1 MSFSEWKTYQISE
14 LGKVVTGKTPPTKD
28 KENFGNEYPFITP
41 VDMNGQKT
49 IYKTERNLSEIG
61 KNKVKNFLLPKDAV
75 CISCIG
81 SDLGKV
87 VKTSKP
93 SLTNQQINS
102 IICNDDFDSDYVYYS
117 LKLLSPILKN
127 IGHQSTAVPII
138 NKTDF
143 SKFEIDAPENKTTQQ
158 RIAAI
163 LSSLDDAIEL
173 NQQINKTLEE
183 MAKAIFKEWFVD
195 FNFPSTSS
203 GQRPNAT
210 GKFQETEIGK
220 IPVGWKVATFED
232 VFDADRGLSY
242 KGAGL
247 AENDATPMHNLNS
260 VLEGGGYKT
269 IGIKYY
275 NGDYKDKHIVNAG
288 EVIVANTEQG
298 HKYMLIGYPAIVPQ
312 FYGEHGIFSHH
323 IYRLRPKPN
332 CYLSPDFIYHLLLQ
346 TQVRDQVVGFA
357 NGTTVNMLKIEG
369 LKKPKFAMPPKE
381 LAEKF
386 GAIAKANRLQAEQ
399 NIEENQSLINLRD
412 TLLPKLM
419 KGEININL

>member
-1 MSFSEWKTYQISE
+1 MSEWKTYE
-14 LGKVVTGKTPPTKD
+14 LGELCDEVAYGYTASADWKIVGPKFLRITDIQNYFVNWETVPQCPIKANEHKKYKLEEGDIVIARTGATTGTTYTFK
-28 KENFGNEYPFITP
+28 GN
-41 VDMNGQKT
+41 V
-49 IYKTERNLSEIG
+49 
-61 KNKVKNFLLPKDAV
+61 DAV
-75 CISCIG
+75 FASYLIKFKINKKLANPFYDGYTLKSNIWKEFVASIIG
-81 SDLGKV
+81 GSAQPGANAKQFSSFEIPLPDL
-87 VKTSKP
+87 KTQ
-93 SLTNQQINS
+93 QQIVS
-102 IICNDDFDSDYVYYS
+102 ILGSI
-117 LKLLSPILKN
+117 
-127 IGHQSTAVPII
+127 
-138 NKTDF
+138 
-143 SKFEIDAPENKTTQQ
+143 
-158 RIAAI
+158 
-163 LSSLDDAIEL
+163 DDAIEL
-173 NQQINKTLEE
+173 NQQINKTLGD

-195 FNFPSTSS
+195 FNF
-203 GQRPNAT
+203 PNAT

-242 KGAGL
+242 KGSGL
-247 AENDATPMHNLNS
+247 VESDATPMHNLNS

-298 HKYMLIGYPAIVPQ
+298 HKYLLIGYPAIIPQ

-346 TQVRDQVVGFA
+346 QQVRDQVVGFA

-369 LKKPKFAMPPKE
+369 LKKPKLAMPPKE

-386 GAIAKANRLQAEQ
+386 GAIARANRLQAEQ
-399 NIEENQSLINLRD
+399 NIEENQSLMNLRD

>member
-1 MSFSEWKTYQISE
+1 MSI
-14 LGKVVTGKTPPTKD
+14 
-28 KENFGNEYPFITP
+28 
-41 VDMNGQKT
+41 
-49 IYKTERNLSEIG
+49 TERYKLKEVAEILTGFPFKGNMYADEGIRVVRGENVTIGELRWDTIKCWSE
-61 KNKVKNFLLPKDAV
+61 
-75 CISCIG
+75 
-81 SDLGKV
+81 
-87 VKTSKP
+87 
-93 SLTNQQINS
+93 
-102 IICNDDFDSDYVYYS
+102 DFSQKEKYS
-117 LKLLSPILKN
+117 LKDGDIVIGMDGSRVGKNRAQIKSKDLPLLLAQRVARLRAKDKANQDFLAYLIKSKSFENYVSAVQTGTSIPHISQKQIEDFDVELPNLKF
-127 IGHQSTAVPII
+127 Q
-138 NKTDF
+138 K
-143 SKFEIDAPENKTTQQ
+143 K
-158 RIAAI
+158 AASI

-195 FNFPSTSS
+195 FNFP
-203 GQRPNAT
+203 NAT

-220 IPVGWKVATFED
+220 IPVGWQVATFED

-247 AENDATPMHNLNS
+247 ALAESEATPMHNLNS

-275 NGDYKDKHIVNAG
+275 NGEYKDKHIVNAG

-323 IYRLRPKPN
+323 IYRIRPKAN
-332 CYLSPDFIYHLLLQ
+332 CYLSPDFIFHLLLQ
-346 TQVRDQVVGFA
+346 PQVRDQVVGFA

-419 KGEININL
+419 KGEIEISE

>member
-1 MSFSEWKTYQISE
+1 MHFGQPLMSNWY
-14 LGKVVTGKTPPTKD
+14 
-28 KENFGNEYPFITP
+28 Y
-41 VDMNGQKT
+41 
-49 IYKTERNLSEIG
+49 YLSRWNDVRSFAVQNMIG
-61 KNKVKNFLLPKDAV
+61 TSGRQRVGKDAFKNLELDFP
-75 CISCIG
+75 
-81 SDLGKV
+81 DLK
-87 VKTSKP
+87 
-93 SLTNQQINS
+93 
-102 IICNDDFDSDYVYYS
+102 
-117 LKLLSPILKN
+117 
-127 IGHQSTAVPII
+127 
-138 NKTDF
+138 
-143 SKFEIDAPENKTTQQ
+143 TQQ
-158 RIAAI
+158 RIASI
-163 LSSLDDAIEL
+163 LSSLDDSIEL

-183 MAKAIFKEWFVD
+183 MAKAIFKEWFID
-195 FNFPSTSS
+195 FNF
-203 GQRPNAT
+203 PNAT

-220 IPVGWKVATFED
+220 IPFGWKVATFED

-247 AENDATPMHNLNS
+247 AESDATPMHNLNS

-275 NGDYKDKHIVNAG
+275 NGEYKDKHIVNAG

-381 LAEKF
+381 LAEKY
-386 GAIAKANRLQAEQ
+386 GAIAKANRLQAEE
-399 NIEENQSLINLRD
+399 NIKENQSLMNLRD

-419 KGEININL
+419 KGEIEINRKELANER

>member
-1 MSFSEWKTYQISE
+1 MSDWKTYQISE
-14 LGKVVTGKTPPTKD
+14 LGRVVTGKTPPTKD

-61 KNKVKNFLLPKDAV
+61 KDKVKNFLLPKDAV

-81 SDLGKV
+81 SDLGKI

-102 IICNDDFDSDYVYYS
+102 IICKDAFDSDYVYYS
-117 LKLLSPILKN
+117 LKLLTPILKN

-143 SKFEIDAPENKTTQQ
+143 SKFEIEAPESITSQQ
-158 RIAAI
+158 RIASI

-195 FNFPSTSS
+195 FNFPNASS
-203 GQRPNAT
+203 
-210 GKFQETEIGK
+210 KFQETEIGK
-220 IPVGWKVATFED
+220 IPIGWKVATFED

-247 AENDATPMHNLNS
+247 ALAESEATPMHNLNS

-275 NGDYKDKHIVNAG
+275 NGEYKDKHIVNAG

-298 HKYMLIGYPAIVPQ
+298 HKYMLIGYPAIVPH

-323 IYRLRPKPN
+323 IYRIRPNAN
-332 CYLSPDFIYHLLLQ
+332 CYLRPDFIFHLLLQ
-346 TQVRDQVVGFA
+346 PQVRDQVVGFA

-386 GAIAKANRLQAEQ
+386 GAIAKANRLQTEQ

>member
-1 MSFSEWKTYQISE
+1 MILAQRVARLRAKNNFSQDFLAYVIKSKLFEQYVDAIKTGTSIPHIS
-14 LGKVVTGKTPPTKD
+14 P
-28 KENFGNEYPFITP
+28 
-41 VDMNGQKT
+41 
-49 IYKTERNLSEIG
+49 
-61 KNKVKNFLLPKDAV
+61 
-75 CISCIG
+75 
-81 SDLGKV
+81 
-87 VKTSKP
+87 
-93 SLTNQQINS
+93 QQIRE
-102 IICNDDFDSDYVYYS
+102 
-117 LKLLSPILKN
+117 
-127 IGHQSTAVPII
+127 
-138 NKTDF
+138 
-143 SKFEIDAPENKTTQQ
+143 FEFIAPEKQTQQ
-158 RIAAI
+158 RIASI

-173 NQQINKTLEE
+173 NQQINKTLGE

-195 FNFPSTSS
+195 FNFP
-203 GQRPNAT
+203 NAT
-210 GKFQETEIGK
+210 GKFQETKIGK
-220 IPVGWKVATFED
+220 IPVGWKMATFED

-247 AENDATPMHNLNS
+247 AESDATPMHNLNS

-275 NGDYKDKHIVNAG
+275 NGEYKDKHIVNAG

-381 LAEKF
+381 LAEKY
-386 GAIAKANRLQAEQ
+386 GAIAKANRLQAEE
-399 NIEENQSLINLRD
+399 NIKENQSLMNLRD

-419 KGEININL
+419 KGEIEINRKELANER

>member
-1 MSFSEWKTYQISE
+1 MSSNLKKYTLTDAAEVLTGFPFKGNKYSNEGIRVVRGENVTIGSLRWDTIKCWNEPFKE
-14 LGKVVTGKTPPTKD
+14 LEKYSLDEGDIVIGMDGSRV
-28 KENFGNEYPFITP
+28 
-41 VDMNGQKT
+41 
-49 IYKTERNLSEIG
+49 G
-61 KNKVKNFLLPKDAV
+61 KNRAQIRKDDLPLILAQRVARLRAKNNFSQDFLAYVIKSKLFEQYVDAIKTGTSIPH
-75 CISCIG
+75 IS
-81 SDLGKV
+81 
-87 VKTSKP
+87 P
-93 SLTNQQINS
+93 QQI
-102 IICNDDFDSDYVYYS
+102 
-117 LKLLSPILKN
+117 KE
-127 IGHQSTAVPII
+127 
-138 NKTDF
+138 
-143 SKFEIDAPENKTTQQ
+143 FEFIAPEKQTQQ
-158 RIAAI
+158 RIASI

-195 FNFPSTSS
+195 FNY
-203 GQRPNAT
+203 PNAT

-220 IPVGWKVATFED
+220 IPIGWKVATFED

-247 AENDATPMHNLNS
+247 ALAESEATPMHNLNS

-275 NGDYKDKHIVNAG
+275 NGEYKDKHIVNAG

-298 HKYMLIGYPAIVPQ
+298 HKYMLIGYPAIVPK

-323 IYRLRPKPN
+323 IYRIRPKAN
-332 CYLSPDFIYHLLLQ
+332 CYLSPDLIFHLLLQ
-346 TQVRDQVVGFA
+346 PQVRDQVVGFA

>member
-1 MSFSEWKTYQISE
+1 MFREE
-14 LGKVVTGKTPPTKD
+14 G
-28 KENFGNEYPFITP
+28 EYLLNQRVGIIEINSKKIDSIFLSYLLSSIQTQQHFITKA
-41 VDMNGQKT
+41 NSSGGQANISPDIIHDTEFYAPDLPEQKQIASILRSIDDT
-49 IYKTERNLSEIG
+49 I
-61 KNKVKNFLLPKDAV
+61 
-75 CISCIG
+75 
-81 SDLGKV
+81 
-87 VKTSKP
+87 
-93 SLTNQQINS
+93 
-102 IICNDDFDSDYVYYS
+102 
-117 LKLLSPILKN
+117 
-127 IGHQSTAVPII
+127 
-138 NKTDF
+138 
-143 SKFEIDAPENKTTQQ
+143 EN
-158 RIAAI
+158 
-163 LSSLDDAIEL
+163 

-195 FNFPSTSS
+195 FNS
-203 GQRPNAT
+203 PNAT

-247 AENDATPMHNLNS
+247 SESDATPMHNLNS

-275 NGDYKDKHIVNAG
+275 NGEYKDKHIVNAG

-312 FYGEHGIFSHH
+312 FYAEHGIFSHH
-323 IYRLRPKPN
+323 IYRIRPKAN
-332 CYLSPDFIYHLLLQ
+332 CYLSPDFIFHLLLQ
-346 TQVRDQVVGFA
+346 PQVRDQVVGFA

-399 NIEENQSLINLRD
+399 NIEENQALINLRD

-419 KGEININL
+419 KGEIEIREKETV

>member
-61 KNKVKNFLLPKDAV
+61 ISKVKNFLLPKNAV
-75 CISCIG
+75 CTSCIG

-93 SLTNQQINS
+93 SVTNQQINS
-102 IICNDDFDSDYVYYS
+102 IVCNDKFDSDFVYYS
-117 LKLLSPILKN
+117 LKLLSPTLKN

-143 SKFEIDAPENKTTQQ
+143 SKFEIEAPENKITQQ
-158 RIAAI
+158 RIASI

-195 FNFPSTSS
+195 FNFH
-203 GQRPNAT
+203 NAT

-247 AENDATPMHNLNS
+247 AESDATPMHNLNS

-269 IGIKYY
+269 IGIKFY
-275 NGDYKDKHIVNAG
+275 NGEYKDKHIVNAG

-298 HKYMLIGYPAIVPQ
+298 HKHLLIGYPAIVPQ

-323 IYRLRPKPN
+323 IYRLRPKAN
-332 CYLSPDFIYHLLLQ
+332 CYLSPDYIYHLLLQ
-346 TQVRDQVVGFA
+346 TQVREQVIGFA

-399 NIEENQSLINLRD
+399 NIEENQSLSNLRD

>member
-1 MSFSEWKTYQISE
+1 MSFSEWKTYKVEELCRRIISGGTPSTTKKE
-14 LGKVVTGKTPPTKD
+14 YYGGDIPWLKTQEVNFNRIYDTDTKIT
-28 KENFGNEYPFITP
+28 KEGFENSSAKMIEP
-41 VDMNGQKT
+41 
-49 IYKTERNLSEIG
+49 
-61 KNKVKNFLLPKDAV
+61 
-75 CISCIG
+75 
-81 SDLGKV
+81 
-87 VKTSKP
+87 
-93 SLTNQQINS
+93 NS
-102 IICNDDFDSDYVYYS
+102 IIVAMYGATAA
-117 LKLLSPILKN
+117 KL
-127 IGHQSTAVPII
+127 AI
-138 NKTDF
+138 NKIPLSTNQACCNLTVDEKKADYHF
-143 SKFEIDAPENKTTQQ
+143 LYYYLRNEYSNLVNLTNGGAQQNLSSGVIKNFEIKAPDLKTQQ
-158 RIAAI
+158 RIASI

-183 MAKAIFKEWFVD
+183 MAKAIFKEWFID
-195 FNFPSTSS
+195 FNF
-203 GQRPNAT
+203 PNAT

-247 AENDATPMHNLNS
+247 AESDATPMHNLNS

-298 HKYMLIGYPAIVPQ
+298 HKHLLIGYPAIVPQ

-323 IYRLRPKPN
+323 IYRLRPMPN

-346 TQVRDQVVGFA
+346 TQVREQVIGFA

-369 LKKPKFAMPPKE
+369 LQKPKFAMPPKE

-399 NIEENQSLINLRD
+399 NIEENLSLMNLRD

-419 KGEININL
+419 KGEISINL